1 MMHDAMVQIFG
12 EYAPVITV
20 LENGRTFCTVDVG
33 YVAGVAIFGV
43 CLYSL
48 FKLIGVLF
56 KR

>member
-1 MMHDAMVQIFG
+1 MMQETMLQIFG
-12 EYAPVITV
+12 QYEPVIVV

-43 CLYSL
+43 CLFSL

>member
-1 MMHDAMVQIFG
+1 MMHEAMVQIFG

>member
-1 MMHDAMVQIFG
+1 MMQEAMLQIFG
-12 EYAPVITV
+12 QYEPVIVV

-43 CLYSL
+43 CLFSL